1 MIPLILASASPRRK
15 ALLED
20 LGVEIRVE
28 VSGVL
33 ESAEG
38 SPESIAVG
46 NAELKCRGVAQ
57 RLEGEAL
64 VIGADTIVALGDTVF
79 GKPCDQEEARA
90 MLTSLSGNTHEV
102 ITGIACVRVS
112 DGAFCRG
119 SETTRVTF
127 RELDPGEIESF
138 IEAVNPVDRAGAYTV
153 DGPGSLLVARYDGC
167 YQNVLGL
174 PIVRLESLL
183 RELGDGLYPRMRPD
197 CARFL

>member
-1 MIPLILASASPRRK
+1 
-15 ALLED
+15 

-28 VSGVL
+28 VSGIL

-46 NAELKCRGVAQ
+46 NAELKCRSVAQ

-102 ITGIACVRVS
+102 VTGIACVRVS

-174 PIVRLESLL
+174 PIVRLEALL
-183 RELGDGLYPRMRPD
+183 RELDDGLYPRMRPD
-197 CARFL
+197 RVRFL